1 MRRAVTVLI
10 AIALVVPTTVG
21 LTGCSQ
27 GNEANAAVTAANKSL
42 YDYSVLD
49 RRTSV
54 LLGQLLTVQPTG
66 TSVNRGVQLLDDLDK
81 VLVERD
87 STAKAAGADFQKI
100 LAMQVKETVRT
111 YAKRAI
117 AYTDSLVVLDTALK
131 KLSADYRA
139 LFDHV
144 KKKPDDLTGL
154 SELTAAVD
162 EQTKAVD
169 AARVKAQ
176 GLMDSA
182 DKYYQQNLAGA
193 EGSK

>member
-1 MRRAVTVLI
+1 MRRAAAILI
-10 AIALVVPTTVG
+10 AIALLVPTTVG
-21 LTGCSQ
+21 VTGCSQ

-66 TSVNRGVQLLDDLDK
+66 TSVNRGTQLLDDLDK
-81 VLVERD
+81 VIAQRD
-87 STAKAAGADFQKI
+87 DTAKAAGADFQKI
-100 LAMQVKETVRT
+100 LAMQVKDTVRT

-144 KKKPDDLTGL
+144 KSKPDDLAGL
-154 SELTAAVD
+154 SQLTAAVD

-169 AARVKAQ
+169 AARTKAQ
-176 GLMDSA
+176 GLMDAA
-182 DKYYQQNLAGA
+182 DTYYQQNLAGGA
-193 EGSK
+193 GAK